1 LDAFDGTGDGIG
13 GLFDG
18 IGDLAAGAL
27 EGLLCFLA
35 EGFGLLL
42 EVGGGILEIVD
53 AVVEVSAQLAAGF
66 YAGLRGVEK
75 RDGRTGGNAQAKSDP
90 DSFCTH
96 NVSSA
101 GRYQPPEGEIQWGA
115 DWLRL

>member
-1 LDAFDGTGDGIG
+1 MDAFDGTGDGIG

-42 EVGGGILEIVD
+42 EVGGGVLEIVD
-53 AVVEVSAQLAAGF
+53 AVVEVAAQLAAGLD
-66 YAGLRGVEK
+66 ARLGCVEK
-75 RDGRTGGNAQAKSDP
+75 SDGGTRGYAQAKRDP
-90 DSFCTH
+90 DCFCTH
-96 NVSSA
+96 TISPA
-101 GRYQPPEGEIQWGA
+101 G
-115 DWLRL
+115 